1 MPSLLHDARAEQQ
14 LLVSVTTY
22 HSLLEKWGVEHLYDT
37 TNVRIC
43 RRPRANARFRSMSS
57 DPETT

>member
-1 MPSLLHDARAEQQ
+1 LHDARAEQQ

-37 TNVRIC
+37 TNVRVC